1 MRELNPRQQRFVRE
15 YLVDLNG
22 TQAAIRAGYK
32 ESSAR
37 QQASENLSKPYIAA
51 AIDDAMAKDPGVT
64 RTRIVDELAKIGF
77 SNIQDYMGLTHD
89 GDAHF
94 DLSSLEAGQAAAIQ
108 EITVD
113 TYREGRGGNAGDVK
127 RVKIKLHD
135 KLSALEKLGRAL
147 AMFTD
152 RIEHMGKNALPVV
165 PVINVTVDAEP
176 EHASKTRKAAYHV
189 GNGNPP
195 ITSQNQP
202 AIPKSLW
209 D

>member
-1 MRELNPRQQRFVRE
+1 MRDLNPRQQRFVRE

-51 AIDDAMAKDPGVT
+51 AIDDAMAKEPGIT

-77 SNIQDYMGLTHD
+77 SNMQDYMGLTHD
-89 GDAHF
+89 GDAYV
-94 DLSSLEAGQAAAIQ
+94 DLSLLEAAQAAAIQ

-113 TYREGRGGNAGDVK
+113 TYKEGRGGNARNVK

-152 RIEHMGKNALPVV
+152 RVEHTGKHALPVI
-165 PVINVTVDAEP
+165 PVINVTVDAQP
-176 EHASKTRKAAYHV
+176 EHASKTGEATKLI
-189 GNGNPP
+189 GNGNPAWT
-195 ITSQNQP
+195 IANETV
-202 AIPKSLW
+202 
-209 D
+209 